1 MKKYLAFVLSAAL
14 IFGLAACGGETG
26 KFVSVP
32 KNSETAAVSRMEE
45 IKYDLIPMV
54 MVDGEIY
61 LDTGRE
67 SKITARCGVMDGEI
81 TSFVDSSERPS
92 KDSQSNFGSG
102 YGYQR
107 LDENHIDVCINGK
120 WMTFVKEGYTEPEA
134 ETVAVSRFGEER
146 SVALSAED
154 SAAVLA
160 VLDGI
165 TNWEDVT
172 ADCLNDCVIEFR
184 GAKISYHSDCGT
196 FNDGANESSFTVTES
211 EREML
216 NAVLEKYIALG
227 FEP

>member
-1 MKKYLAFVLSAAL
+1 MKKYLAFVISAAL
-14 IFGLAACGGETG
+14 IFGLAACGGEAG
-26 KFVSVP
+26 EFVFAH
-32 KNSETAAVSRMEE
+32 KDGETVIVDRMEE

-67 SKITARCGVMDGEI
+67 SEITARCGVMDGEI
-81 TSFVDSSERPS
+81 TSFVDGSERPS

-102 YGYQR
+102 HGYQR
-107 LDENHIDVCINGK
+107 LDENHIDICINGK

-134 ETVAVSRFGEER
+134 ETVAVRRFGEER
-146 SVALSAED
+146 SVFLSAED

-160 VLDGI
+160 VFDGI

-196 FNDGANESSFTVTES
+196 FNDGANKRSFTVAES
-211 EREML
+211 ERELL
-216 NAVLEKYIALG
+216 NSVLEKYIALG